1 MPVSFALFSLLSLAV
16 GEPDRLCGIKPLDQ
30 VRTHRVSQGETL
42 DRIAT
47 QYQVLPETI
56 MGFNPPVRN
65 GTVKPGQILQIPPTN
80 GIFHR
85 LANDENYR
93 TIAQTYNVRADLLF
107 EQNACQR
114 SPEVVFVP
122 GVIWK
127 PKPQLPNLP
136 NFAPE
141 NPLVIIASGGYPLP
155 YVVPITSGFGWRT
168 NPVTGEWSFHSGTDL
183 GAPYG
188 TPALATSDG
197 VVEFAGWGGGYG
209 NLVEIR
215 HPRARTRYAH
225 LSQITVTVGQK
236 VIQGQQIGLVGSTG
250 RSTGPHLHFEILSNS
265 ADGWVAVDPAPY
277 LNRLATSR

>member
-1 MPVSFALFSLLSLAV
+1 MPVSFAFATLISLV
-16 GEPDRLCGIKPLDQ
+16 IGESSCSPPPLEQ
-30 VRTHRVSQGETL
+30 VRSHRVNQGETL
-42 DRIAT
+42 NQVAQKYKIA
-47 QYQVLPETI
+47 PETI
-56 MGFNPPVRN
+56 MGFNPQVRN
-65 GTVKPGQILQIPPTN
+65 GQVKVGQTLQIPHTD

-85 LANDENYR
+85 LGNDENYR
-93 TIAQTYNVRADLLF
+93 TIAKNYNIRADVLF
-107 EQNACQR
+107 ERNGCQR

-122 GVIWK
+122 GVLWK
-127 PKPQLPNLP
+127 PKPELPNLP

-141 NPLVIIASGGYPLP
+141 SPLVIFASGGYPLP
-155 YVVPITSGFGWRT
+155 FVVPVTSGFGWRT

-215 HPRARTRYAH
+215 HPRAKSRYAH
-225 LSQITVTVGQK
+225 LAELSVRPGQK
-236 VIQGQQIGLVGSTG
+236 VVQGQQVGLVGSTG

-277 LNRLATSR
+277 LARLASR